1 MNKWQVHALTHPVKF
16 SAGQLCAG
24 CSAKNW
30 AVQVT
35 KEIAVCKKPLSGWE
49 TDITEKKKKCKPMQA
64 SNTHEYPGRKGQ
76 KSERSASEKV
86 GGTPLGSDTEEAPVS
101 QAGD

>member
-35 KEIAVCKKPLSGWE
+35 KEIAVCKRPLSGWE
-49 TDITEKKKKCKPMQA
+49 TDITEKKKNANQCKPQTPMSTLEGKDKSQNA
-64 SNTHEYPGRKGQ
+64 QQVRKWGALHWEVTL
-76 KSERSASEKV
+76 KR
-86 GGTPLGSDTEEAPVS
+86 LL
-101 QAGD
+101 